1 MGYALLKGQQV
12 ALIELLFFLRLLTD
26 EANFLHAY
34 VEFNANDDF
43 ESNEFLSLFVCL
55 LFIMHIESL
64 AAAEEPLGDIFRI
77 AISKKPNVQGKKQ
90 IYVTKLLTFFFD
102 MRKTRP

>member
-1 MGYALLKGQQV
+1 M
-12 ALIELLFFLRLLTD
+12 
-26 EANFLHAY
+26 HAY

-43 ESNEFLSLFVCL
+43 ESYEFVSLFVCL

-77 AISKKPNVQGKKQ
+77 AISKKMNFQG
-90 IYVTKLLTFFFD
+90 
-102 MRKTRP
+102 